1 MVQRVA
7 LYEWALSNDP
17 GLRSPKY
24 WAKHFV
30 THMARIWPKA
40 QLGDPEV
47 PGETI
52 GFSVAAIYQFLGE
65 WKKKY
70 HRDLHRPREM
80 ACTLILKT
88 QMYAPTAAVRIMDYF
103 KPAQNVLVNQGALMP
118 QPKAAPPAV
127 VHVIS
132 HGTQTTERGRTWAD
146 VANATPQPRPP
157 VGRTPIDE
165 ASPPSASP
173 DTPATLPAGVLRSGE
188 GSGRGGGL
196 QPGFKLAMCELISDC
211 GVPIRDVP
219 KVFAVVWTA
228 IFKRPPPDGALFG
241 HSHISEWM
249 TDLGAAGLQ
258 ADIAAFWRCREK
270 WGDVK
275 LHVHHD
281 GTGRADRVL
290 GNHAHLMAFVASYF
304 DPDLN
309 RAVWFVL
316 SMRFCVG
323 GSADQTAHG
332 MMVSLADLG
341 LLRALGGAEAGSAVR
356 VVMEEKG
363 KGVILTL
370 GSDNTASAVNV
381 VDSYNLP
388 TKEAALFW
396 PCPTHVL
403 ALFGKTPIE
412 KWIGDP
418 GTDFSALHA
427 MNITNKWWWI
437 WGKQIVHLKHYCLK
451 HPEATELVKT
461 KPIRGLQGKWESVS
475 DSMEQLYAK
484 VDLLR
489 AMSVA
494 MEHKN
499 IGMKETW
506 RTDWKL
512 LKQMLHSG
520 KIWFEFLVIY
530 DWHELFVQPAFYML
544 KSKSIIKPK
553 SGADFRREHIPK
565 LALEAL
571 VLAQDL
577 PQPGASDAVILAKA
591 AKYLPKALKHA
602 QQRPSEGAAR
612 KGFEIYSQDMTA
624 WLRAWA
630 EKFCPQAM
638 QVVTDHWMGFLT
650 APFLFGLA
658 TDPEIGAYFT
668 RALLAAV
675 APATA
680 PPPAAALLAGMTP
693 KAVAECKCIDRL
705 LTSASEKL
713 RIKLCFSKLGLADSA
728 EKRASWLKLCGVDG
742 SRAEL
747 QWTRADLPGLAPFF
761 EAYFFG
767 GSTGNRLL
775 EALFSVYGHHI
786 QDQMGATLKEA
797 AVRQNLALRAEKAAR
812 RDAALRQR
820 PLPPAELAARGGD
833 AELPRADD
841 SIPQLQLRGLQLAA
855 RMEGASKENTA
866 AARAFRL
873 KREKAWELYVLR
885 EAKAYDVEALAKRQA
900 GRAELSQ
907 NAFAQERAREK
918 EEAKKAR
925 EREPASPTGDTPP
938 AKKGAGQPGPAKSKR
953 PGPLLP

>member
-1 MVQRVA
+1 MA

-17 GLRSPKY
+17 GLTSPKH
-24 WAKHFV
+24 WAQHFI
-30 THMARIWPKA
+30 THISSIWPKD
-40 QLGDPEV
+40 QLGDPAV

-52 GFSVAAIYQFLGE
+52 GFSATAIYELLIA

-70 HRDLHRPREM
+70 HRDLRRPREL
-80 ACTLILKT
+80 ACTAILKT
-88 QMYAPTAAVRIMDYF
+88 QLYAPSAAVRIMDYF
-103 KPAQNVLVNQGALMP
+103 KPAQNVLVNQGVLMP
-118 QPKAAPPAV
+118 QSKAEPAAPRHFV
-127 VHVIS
+127 S
-132 HGTQTTERGRTWAD
+132 HATQTTERGRTWAD
-146 VANATPQPRPP
+146 VAKATPQPRPP

-173 DTPATLPAGVLRSGE
+173 ATPATLPAGLLRGGA

-196 QPGFKLAMCELISDC
+196 QPGFKMAMCELISDC
-211 GVPIRDVP
+211 SVPIRDVP

-228 IFKRPPPDGALFG
+228 IFRQPPPADALFG
-241 HSHISEWM
+241 HSNISEWM

-258 ADIAAFWRCREK
+258 ADIAAFWQCREK

-281 GTGRADRVL
+281 GTGRVDRTL
-290 GNHAHLMAFVASYF
+290 GDHAHLMAFVASYF
-304 DPDLN
+304 DPGLD

-332 MMVSLADLG
+332 MLVSLADLG
-341 LLRALGGAEAGSAVR
+341 LLRALGGAQPGSAVR

-388 TKEAALFW
+388 TGEHALFW
-396 PCPTHVL
+396 PCPTHVN
-403 ALFGKTPIE
+403 ALFGKTPVE

-418 GTDFSALHA
+418 GKDFSALHA
-427 MNITNKWWWI
+427 MNVTNKWCWVY
-437 WGKQIVHLKHYCLK
+437 GKQLPHIKQYCLK
-451 HPEATELVKT
+451 NPEARVLITN
-461 KPIRGLQGKWESVS
+461 KPIRGLQGKWESVC
-475 DSMEQLYAK
+475 DSMAQLYSK

-489 AMSVA
+489 PMSVA

-506 RTDWKL
+506 RADWKAF
-512 LKQMLHSG
+512 KQMIHSG

-530 DWHELFVQPAFYML
+530 DWHELFVQPAFFLL

-553 SGADFRREHIPK
+553 SGADFRRECIPT
-565 LALEAL
+565 LALQAL
-571 VLAQDL
+571 VLAEEM
-577 PQPGASDAVILAKA
+577 PQPGASAAVILTKA
-591 AKYLPKALKHA
+591 AKFLPKALKHA

-612 KGFEIYSQDMTA
+612 NGFEIYSQDMEA
-624 WLRAWA
+624 WLSDWA
-630 EKFCPQAM
+630 TKFCPQAM
-638 QVVTDHWMGFLT
+638 QVVKDHWMGFLS

-675 APATA
+675 GGRAIA
-680 PPPAAALLAGMTP
+680 PPPAAALLADMTP
-693 KAVAECKCIDRL
+693 EAVKQCKCIDRL
-705 LTSASEKL
+705 LASDKL
-713 RIKLCFSKLGLADSA
+713 RIQICFDKLGLADSA
-728 EKRASWLKLCGVDG
+728 EKRASWIKLCGADG
-742 SRAEL
+742 SRVEL

-797 AVRQNLALRAEKAAR
+797 AVRSNLALRAEKAAR

-820 PLPPAELAARGGD
+820 ELSAAALASRGGD

-855 RMEGASKENTA
+855 RMEGASKEKMA
-866 AARAFRL
+866 EARAFRL
-873 KREKAWELYVLR
+873 RRETAWDLAVLR
-885 EAKAYDVEALAKRQA
+885 EAKAFEAEAVAKRQA
-900 GRAELSQ
+900 GRAVLPQ

-918 EEAKKAR
+918 DEAKKAR
-925 EREPASPTGDTPP
+925 EREPSSPTGDTPP
-938 AKKGAGQPGPAKSKR
+938 AKKGAAQPGGSRTKR
-953 PGPLLP
+953 SGPLLPVGI

>member
-1 MVQRVA
+1 MA
-7 LYEWALSNDP
+7 LYEWLLHNDAGLSN
-17 GLRSPKY
+17 PKY

-30 THMARIWPKA
+30 THIGGIWPKE
-40 QLGDPEV
+40 QLGDPAV
-47 PGETI
+47 KGETI
-52 GFSVAAIYQFLGE
+52 GFSVSSICGFVADM
-65 WKKKY
+65 KKRY
-70 HRDLHRPREM
+70 HRDLRRPREA
-80 ACTLILKT
+80 ACTAILKT
-88 QMYAPTAAVRIMDYF
+88 QLYAPSAAVRIMDFF

-118 QPKAAPPAV
+118 QLKAAPPAV

-146 VANATPQPRPP
+146 VAKATPQPRPP

-165 ASPPSASP
+165 TSSP
-173 DTPATLPAGVLRSGE
+173 DTPATLPLPAGLARGGV

-196 QPGFKLAMCELISDC
+196 QPGFKLAICELISDC
-211 GVPIRDVP
+211 AVPIRDVP
-219 KVFAVVWTA
+219 KVFTVIWTA
-228 IFKRPPPDGALFG
+228 IFKSPPPKEALFG
-241 HSHISEWM
+241 HSHLNEWM

-281 GTGRADRVL
+281 GTGRVDRTL
-290 GNHAHLMAFVASYF
+290 GDHAHLMAFVASYF
-304 DPDLN
+304 DPGLD

-316 SMRFCVG
+316 SLRFCVG

-332 MMVSLADLG
+332 MMVSLADMG
-341 LLRALGGAEAGSAVR
+341 LLRALAGAEAGKAVR

-381 VDSYNLP
+381 VESFNGP
-388 TKEAALFW
+388 TKEEALFW
-396 PCPTHVL
+396 PCPTHVN
-403 ALFGKTPIE
+403 ALFGKTPVE

-427 MNITNKWWWI
+427 MNISSKWHWI
-437 WGKQIVHLKHYCLK
+437 WGKQIIHIKQYSLK
-451 HPEATELVKT
+451 HPEAKVLTQT
-461 KPIRGLQGKWESVS
+461 KPIRGLQGKWESVCDAMQGIYS
-475 DSMEQLYAK
+475 K
-484 VDLLR
+484 VDMLR
-489 AMSVA
+489 PMSVE
-494 MEHKN
+494 MEYKN

-530 DWHELFVQPAFYML
+530 DWHELFVQPAFYVL
-544 KSKSIIKPK
+544 KSKSNIKRK
-553 SGADFRREHIPK
+553 SGADFRREDIPK
-565 LALEAL
+565 MALEAL
-571 VLAQDL
+571 VLAEDM
-577 PQPGASDAVILAKA
+577 PQPDASDAVILAKA
-591 AKYLPKALKHA
+591 ATYMPKALKHA

-612 KGFEIYSQDMTA
+612 NGFEIYSQDMTM

-630 EKFCPQAM
+630 EKFCPQAK
-638 QVVTDHWMGFLT
+638 QVVKDHWMGFLT

-658 TDPEIGAYFT
+658 TDPTIGAYFT
-668 RALLAAV
+668 RALLAV
-675 APATA
+675 VGGPA
-680 PPPAAALLAGMTP
+680 PPPAAELLEAMTP
-693 KAVAECKCIDRL
+693 KAAAECKAIDRL
-705 LTSASEKL
+705 LASDKL
-713 RIKLCFSKLGLADSA
+713 RIKLCFVKLGLADSA
-728 EKRASWLKLCGVDG
+728 EKRASWIKLCGANG
-742 SRAEL
+742 SRADL
-747 QWTRADLPGLAPFF
+747 RWTREDLPGLAPFF

-775 EALFSVYGHHI
+775 ESLFSVYGHHI

-797 AVRQNLALRAEKAAR
+797 AVRQNLALRAEKAER
-812 RDAALRQR
+812 RDPALRQR
-820 PLPPAELAARGGD
+820 ELPEAELAARGMN

-841 SIPQLQLRGLQLAA
+841 SIPQLQMRGLQLAA
-855 RMEGASKENTA
+855 RMEALSKEQLA
-866 AARAFRL
+866 EASAFR
-873 KREKAWELYVLR
+873 KRRETAWEKSVLR
-885 EAKAYDVEALAKRQA
+885 EAKAYDAEAVAKRQA
-900 GRAELSQ
+900 GRAVPTQ
-907 NAFAQERAREK
+907 NAFALERAREK

-938 AKKGAGQPGPAKSKR
+938 AKKGTGQPGPAKAKR